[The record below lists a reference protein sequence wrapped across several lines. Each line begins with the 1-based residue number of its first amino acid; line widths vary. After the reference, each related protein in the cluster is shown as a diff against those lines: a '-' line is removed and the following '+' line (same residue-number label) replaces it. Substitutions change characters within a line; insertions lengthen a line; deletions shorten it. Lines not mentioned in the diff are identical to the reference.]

1 MNNMQF
7 SGKNV
12 EDALQSA
19 LKELNVTE
27 DKITYKVIEEG
38 SKGLL
43 GLIGTKPA
51 IISVAL
57 VAEEKSTESPI
68 EAKVEISEVK
78 EEIKPVETK
87 VSTEDHRDLKG
98 EAIRFLKGIFEQMG
112 ILAEI
117 RGTMEENV
125 LKINVSGPKMGLV
138 IGYRGET
145 LDSLQYLTS
154 LVINKNRSGEYVRVV
169 VDTEGY
175 RKKREETLERL
186 AEKTAY
192 KVKKYR
198 RAMKL
203 EPMNPYER
211 RIIHSKLQEIDGIIT
226 RSIGDEPYRRVVIE
240 LDK

>member
-1 MNNMQF
+1 MNSMQF

-12 EDALQSA
+12 DDALANA
-19 LKELNVTE
+19 LRELNVTE
-27 DKITYKVIEEG
+27 DKITYEVIEEG

-51 IISVAL
+51 VIQ
-57 VAEEKSTESPI
+57 
-68 EAKVEISEVK
+68 VEM
-78 EEIKPVETK
+78 KPVK
-87 VSTEDHRDLKG
+87 RDLKE
-98 EAIRFLKGIFEQMG
+98 EAASFLNGIFRTMDITADINTVLEDN
-112 ILAEI
+112 ILKVDI
-117 RGTMEENV
+117 
-125 LKINVSGPKMGLV
+125 SGPKMGLV

-154 LVINKNRSGEYVRVV
+154 LVVNKRREGEYLRVIL
-169 VDTEGY
+169 DTEGY
-175 RKKREETLERL
+175 RQKREETLERL

-198 RAMKL
+198 RSMKL

-211 RIIHSKLQEIDGIIT
+211 RIIHSKLQLIDGIVT
-226 RSIGDEPYRRVVIE
+226 HSVGDEPYRRVVIE

>member
-1 MNNMQF
+1 MEF
-7 SGKNV
+7 SGKTV
-12 EDALQSA
+12 SDALSVA

-27 DKITYKVIEEG
+27 DKITYEVLEEG

-43 GLIGTKPA
+43 GLIGTRPA
-51 IISVAL
+51 VIKVTVKTPEPVKKDIQV
-57 VAEEKSTESPI
+57 
-68 EAKVEISEVK
+68 EAK
-78 EEIKPVETK
+78 
-87 VSTEDHRDLKG
+87 D
-98 EAIRFLKGIFEQMG
+98 FLTGVLDSME

-117 RGTMEENV
+117 ETKLEDNI
-125 LKINVSGPKMGLV
+125 LKVNLTGPKMGLI

-154 LVINKNRSGEYVRVV
+154 LVINKRRDGEYVRVV
-169 VDTEGY
+169 LDTEGY
-175 RKKREETLERL
+175 RQKREETLERL

-192 KVKKYR
+192 KVKKYG

-211 RIIHSKLQEIDGIIT
+211 RIIHSKLQEDT
-226 RSIGDEPYRRVVIE
+226 KVKTFSVGDEPFRRVVIE

>member
-1 MNNMQF
+1 MNSMEF
-7 SGKNV
+7 SGKTV
-12 EDALQSA
+12 SDALSVA

-27 DKITYKVIEEG
+27 DKITYEVLEEG

-43 GLIGTKPA
+43 GLIGTRPA
-51 IISVAL
+51 VIKVTVKTPEPVKKDIQV
-57 VAEEKSTESPI
+57 
-68 EAKVEISEVK
+68 EAK
-78 EEIKPVETK
+78 
-87 VSTEDHRDLKG
+87 D
-98 EAIRFLKGIFEQMG
+98 FLKGVLDSME

-117 RGTMEENV
+117 ETKLEDNI
-125 LKINVSGPKMGLV
+125 LKVNLTGPKMGLI

-154 LVINKNRSGEYVRVV
+154 LVINKRRDGEYVRVV
-169 VDTEGY
+169 LDTEGY
-175 RKKREETLERL
+175 RQKREETLERL

-192 KVKKYR
+192 KVKKYG

-211 RIIHSKLQEIDGIIT
+211 RIIHSKLQEDT
-226 RSIGDEPYRRVVIE
+226 KVKTFSVGDEPFRRVVIE

>member
-1 MNNMQF
+1 MNSMEF
-7 SGKNV
+7 SGKTV
-12 EDALQSA
+12 SDALSVA

-27 DKITYKVIEEG
+27 DKMTYEVLEEG

-43 GLIGTKPA
+43 GLIGTRPA
-51 IISVAL
+51 VIKVTMK
-57 VAEEKSTESPI
+57 AEEPVKKDI
-68 EAKVEISEVK
+68 QVEAK
-78 EEIKPVETK
+78 
-87 VSTEDHRDLKG
+87 D
-98 EAIRFLKGIFEQMG
+98 FLKGVLDSME

-117 RGTMEENV
+117 EAKLEDNI
-125 LKINVSGPKMGLV
+125 LKVNLTGPKMGLI

-154 LVINKNRSGEYVRVV
+154 LVINKRRDGEYVRVV
-169 VDTEGY
+169 LDTEGY
-175 RKKREETLERL
+175 RQKREETLERL

-192 KVKKYR
+192 KVKKYG

-211 RIIHSKLQEIDGIIT
+211 RIIHSKLQEDT
-226 RSIGDEPYRRVVIE
+226 KVKTFSVGDEPFRRVVIE

>member
-1 MNNMQF
+1 MNRTQF

-12 EDALQSA
+12 EEAIVHALR
-19 LKELNVTE
+19 ELNVTE
-27 DKITYKVIEEG
+27 DKITYEVIEEG

-43 GLIGTKPA
+43 GIIGTKPA
-51 IISVAL
+51 IIEVAM
-57 VAEEKSTESPI
+57 
-68 EAKVEISEVK
+68 
-78 EEIKPVETK
+78 KPVER
-87 VSTEDHRDLKG
+87 DHTAEALK
-98 EAIRFLKGIFEQMG
+98 FLEGIFENMD
-112 ILAEI
+112 ITAEMDANLEDNI
-117 RGTMEENV
+117 
-125 LKINVSGPKMGLV
+125 LKIDISGPKMGLV

-154 LVINKNRSGEYVRVV
+154 LVANKRREGEYVRVIL
-169 VDTEGY
+169 DTEGY

-198 RAMKL
+198 RSMKL

-211 RIIHSKLQEIDGIIT
+211 RIIHSKLQMIEGIAT
-226 RSIGDEPYRRVVIE
+226 HSVGDEPFRRVVIE